1 MIEAWFGILTRKSVR
16 RGNFVSLQSSAL
28 NMAALRLTQEPHIRR
43 ARGGGARAVICNIDW
58 LETFIASEHF
68 HFVRLLHEQ
77 HGFDVVDSMKTDFAN
92 EQATSVLNEYRVLL
106 TVWQGGRY

>member
-1 MIEAWFGILTRKSVR
+1 
-16 RGNFVSLQSSAL
+16 
-28 NMAALRLTQEPHIRR
+28 MAALHLTQEPHIRR